1 MPDQRQQLA
10 IKIKT
15 RSQHTDR
22 LKWFAR
28 ATGIH
33 RCKVGTDRG
42 GQTPVWIGDGH
53 PPAMDAFDESV
64 ADHLNQHRIRFEGAD
79 HALTLRSDHG
89 AKPLVPR
96 WANAVVSYAA
106 TGLATL

>member
-1 MPDQRQQLA
+1 
-10 IKIKT
+10 
-15 RSQHTDR
+15 
-22 LKWFAR
+22 
-28 ATGIH
+28 
-33 RCKVGTDRG
+33 
-42 GQTPVWIGDGH
+42 
-53 PPAMDAFDESV
+53 MDAFDESV